1 MSGADH
7 PLIRM
12 LAAFEA
18 RMLELA
24 TALAQTSPTAQVD
37 GAVQRQAF
45 EPRAL
50 AHRIAAARRLWFS
63 APVPLDAFLH
73 PDGRLAIL
81 APPALRQVL
90 AARALIRCQDSIR
103 RCIDRDRR
111 RALALAVGNKALEH
125 LQDRPAATAGGEPL
139 PEDLAPDALARRGW
153 QMVSQDRACGN
164 ATLANIVELS
174 LAFVAGGEAWLRML
188 RTGGDGAAGAG
199 AEKRSTDATSRS
211 GDSDTSR
218 FFSIAGDLFPEFQWL
233 FG

>member
-12 LAAFEA
+12 LAGFEA

-24 TALAQTSPTAQVD
+24 TALAQTSPAARV
-37 GAVQRQAF
+37 GAMQPQAF

-50 AHRIAAARRLWFS
+50 ARRISAARRLWFS
-63 APVPLDAFLH
+63 VPVPLDEFLH

-111 RALALAVGNKALEH
+111 RALALAVGDKALAQ

-139 PEDLAPDALARRGW
+139 PEDLAPDVLARRGW
-153 QMVSQDRACGN
+153 QMVSHDRACRN

-174 LAFVAGGEAWLRML
+174 LAFVAGGEAWQRILRP
-188 RTGGDGAAGAG
+188 GGDGSAGAG
-199 AEKRSTDATSRS
+199 AEKRSTDAPPRPC
-211 GDSDTSR
+211 DSDTSR